1 MDYNPTKNALFHPE
15 THDPL
20 PMDASWPVEA
30 ICAEF
35 SRLAY
40 FRFDRGQPA
49 RDVIAAAVGRIGFR
63 DCGFFDDGRETVDRE
78 QLDSQGFAAIDA
90 SGHTIIAFR
99 GTQPD
104 SLRDILID
112 ANIRPTRWDGPG
124 WVHKGFWNGLQAI
137 LPQVNAWLGGRAVSR
152 LTLTG
157 HSLGA
162 ALATL
167 LAGLHT
173 DAALITFG
181 SPRVGNA
188 DFAAA
193 FTGRSVK
200 RFVDTTDVVT
210 GVPPAPYKH
219 LAGQH
224 YIDPR
229 GVVRVTEDTP
239 PLADLIKANQDYL
252 PFALRRDNVPLRNL
266 ADHAPINYVGAVLGG
281 RTGPA

>member
-1 MDYNPTKNALFHPE
+1 MHYDCSKNALFHPE
-15 THDPL
+15 TQGPL
-20 PMDASWPVEA
+20 AMDASWPIEA

-49 RDVIAAAVGRIGFR
+49 RDVIATAVARIGFG
-63 DCGFFDDGRETVDRE
+63 DLGFFDDGRETVDRE

-90 SGHTIIAFR
+90 SGHAIIAFR
-99 GTQPD
+99 GTQAD

-112 ANIRPTRWDGPG
+112 ANILPTRWDGAG
-124 WVHKGFWNGLQAI
+124 WVHKGFWNGLKAI
-137 LPQVNAWLGGRAVSR
+137 LPQVDAWLAGRTIDR

-167 LAGLHT
+167 LAGLRIE
-173 DAALITFG
+173 AELVTFG

-188 DFAAA
+188 DFAGA
-193 FTGRSVK
+193 FAGRSVK
-200 RFVDTTDVVT
+200 RYVDTTDIVT
-210 GVPPAPYKH
+210 SVPPAPYKH

-229 GVVRVTEDTP
+229 GTVRITEDTL
-239 PLADLIKANQDYL
+239 PLADLIRANQDFA
-252 PFALRRDNVPLRNL
+252 PFALRRDNVLLRNL
-266 ADHAPINYVGAVLGG
+266 ADHAPINYVGAALGG
-281 RTGPA
+281 RTGPG